1 MLENRQNP
9 RFHSLARAK
18 IPGVLE
24 GDIILKDLSIT
35 GCCVE
40 CTTVTEIQPDTR
52 YQIEI
57 VPEKVSRIGSFEL
70 TVERK
75 WIRSGDYSGE
85 IGFFITASPKGRHF
99 QRYVDYLSYRS
110 ANS

>member
-9 RFHSLARAK
+9 RYQASAHAR

-24 GDIILKDLSIT
+24 GEVVLKDLSIT

-40 CTTVTEIQPDTR
+40 CTVITDIQSNVQ
-52 YQIEI
+52 YEIEI
-57 VPEKVSRIGSFEL
+57 EPEKASKIGKFEL
-70 TVERK
+70 IVERK
-75 WIRSGDYSGE
+75 WIHGGDYSSE

-99 QRYVDYLSYRS
+99 QRYVDYLAYRS
-110 ANS
+110 SH